1 MRGRDLAS
9 ILAYMNSHYARPLTV
24 AGLARMAGLSRAHFI
39 RAFRA
44 STGTTPRQYLRARRI
59 DRARELLVRTPMPI
73 TTICEMVGFHSLGS
87 FSSLFRRVTGES
99 PAAWRAR
106 RRRPPIIP
114 GCYLRMYRVN

>member
-9 ILAYMNSHYARPLTV
+9 IRAYMNSHYARPLTV

-44 STGTTPRQYLRARRI
+44 ATGTTPRQYLQARRI

-73 TTICEMVGFHSLGS
+73 TTICETVGFHSLGS

-99 PAAWRAR
+99 PATWRAR

-114 GCYLRMYRVN
+114 GCYLRMYRVK